1 MASPRV
7 QKNGRRPLA
16 VKKNI
21 ELDTVRNEIN
31 VTPLVDVCLVLLII
45 FMVILPMLERGKTV
59 PLPETAHHSSEKDS
73 RQPIVVI
80 DRGGNLY
87 VGKEP
92 VKDLEELKKLV
103 SEEWT
108 ALAQE
113 NETIAAQS
121 KNVDEGLTK
130 GEGRVLVKVDP
141 ENNYARVYPVILALH
156 KLGASGID
164 LGTNE
169 IKGQEGN

>member
-1 MASPRV
+1 MTPPKVGRT
-7 QKNGRRPLA
+7 GRRLQP
-16 VKKNI
+16 KKQI
-21 ELDTVRNEIN
+21 ELDSVRNEIN
-31 VTPLVDVCLVLLII
+31 VTPLVDVCLVMLII

-59 PLPETAHHSSEKDS
+59 PLPETSHHSSEKDA

-80 DRGGNLY
+80 DRGGKLY

-92 VKDLEELKKLV
+92 VKDLEELKKRV

-121 KNVDEGLTK
+121 KNVDENLHA

-141 ENNYARVYPVILALH
+141 ENNYSRVYPVILALH
-156 KLGASGID
+156 KMGASGID

-169 IKGQEGN
+169 SKAEGE